1 METIRPLLCPHAK
14 KCGGCQL
21 QHLPYEKQ
29 LARKQRRTQELLGDF
44 GPVLPILGME
54 DPTHYR
60 NKVTAAF
67 ALDTNRKIVSGI
79 YQPGSHAVVPVDDC
93 LIEDET
99 ADRIIVSIR
108 GMLRD
113 FKIKVYDERSGTGWL
128 RHVLVRRG
136 FSTGQVLVVLVA
148 ASPVFPT
155 QKPFVKALLEKHPE
169 ITSVVLNVNDRFGP
183 VVLGTRE
190 KVLFG
195 EGSIEDLLCGYR
207 FRISPRSF
215 YQINPVQTEKL
226 YRTAVDFAQLTG
238 KETVLDAYCGVGT
251 IGITAS
257 VGAKQVIGV
266 ELNRDAVG
274 DAIVNARINGV
285 KNCWF
290 TAGDAGEYMEQM
302 ARDGMRPDLVFLD
315 PPRSGSDERFLSSLL
330 RCAPKRVVYVS
341 CDPETLARDLG
352 VLASGGYKVQKIQP
366 VDMFPYTRHVE
377 TVVLMTKTDDG
388 EK

>member
-1 METIRPLLCPHAK
+1 METTRPLPCPHAK

-29 LARKQRRTQELLGDF
+29 LALKQRQAQELLGGF
-44 GPVLPILGME
+44 GPVLPVLGME
-54 DPTHYR
+54 EPTHYR

-67 ALDTNRKIVSGI
+67 ALDARRKIVSGI

-136 FSTGQVLVVLVA
+136 FATGQVLVVLVA
-148 ASPVFPT
+148 ASPIFPT
-155 QKPFVKALLEKHPE
+155 QKPFVRALLEKHPE
-169 ITSVVLNVNDRFGP
+169 ITSVVLNINDRFGP

-190 KVLFG
+190 KVLYG
-195 EGSIEDLLCGYR
+195 EGFIEDILCGCR

-226 YRTAVDFAQLTG
+226 YSTAVDFAQLTG

-257 VGAKQVIGV
+257 SAAKQVIGV
-266 ELNRDAVG
+266 ELNRDAVA
-274 DAIVNARINGV
+274 DAIVNARLNGV

-315 PPRSGSDERFLSSLL
+315 PPRSGSDEKFLSSLL

-352 VLASGGYKVQKIQP
+352 VLTGGGYKVQKLQP
-366 VDMFPYTRHVE
+366 VDMFPYTRHIECVAAL
-377 TVVLMTKTDDG
+377 VR
-388 EK
+388 